1 MNAGKVIHA
10 MRHIGDVLK
19 ELSIPI
25 TPRGS
30 SSRQTE
36 PVFACNICHDAG
48 FYQLDVP
55 IDHPQ
60 FGQLQ
65 KCSCRKGV
73 EEERKGKE
81 LLRLSNLDMMSHLSF
96 AQFDS
101 KAAGVGDAYTSARNF
116 AESPDGWLLL
126 KGPYGS
132 GKTHLA
138 VAVALEIMDRYETP
152 VLFMVVPDL
161 LDHLRSTFDPSSGV
175 GYDERFEQVRTAPIL
190 VLDDLGTEN
199 ATPWAREKLYQVFNY
214 RYNERLPIVVTT
226 NAELRPG
233 ANSAKT
239 GQSGQI
245 DERIRSRLL
254 DEQMTVFVEMSDAE
268 DYRLRGR
275 PAQLRQ
281 LRR

>member
-1 MNAGKVIHA
+1 MMAH
-10 MRHIGDVLK
+10 L
-19 ELSIPI
+19 
-25 TPRGS
+25 T
-30 SSRQTE
+30 
-36 PVFACNICHDAG
+36 FAEFDA
-48 FYQLDVP
+48 
-55 IDHPQ
+55 
-60 FGQLQ
+60 
-65 KCSCRKGV
+65 
-73 EEERKGKE
+73 
-81 LLRLSNLDMMSHLSF
+81 
-96 AQFDS
+96 
-101 KAAGVGDAYTSARNF
+101 KAAGVGEAYAAARQF

-233 ANSAKT
+233 ANSSKT

>member
-1 MNAGKVIHA
+1 MSAGKATRA

-19 ELSIPI
+19 NISIPI

-30 SSRQTE
+30 SARRDE
-36 PVFACNICHDAG
+36 PSYACAICHDAG
-48 FYQLDVP
+48 YYQLDVP
-55 IDHPQ
+55 VDHPQ
-60 FGQLQ
+60 FGVLQ
-65 KCSCRKGV
+65 KCSCRKSV
-73 EEERKGKE
+73 EDDRKSKE
-81 LLRLSNLDMMSHLSF
+81 LLRLSNLDMMSHLTFDAFDPKAPGVDDAFCASKAF
-96 AQFDS
+96 AQ
-101 KAAGVGDAYTSARNF
+101 
-116 AESPDGWLLL
+116 SPDGWLLL

-138 VAVALEIMDRYETP
+138 VAVALDIMDRYETP

-161 LDHLRSTFDPSSGV
+161 LDHLRSTFDPAAGV

-233 ANSAKT
+233 ASTAKA
-239 GQSGQI
+239 GASGQI

-254 DEQMTVFVEMSDAE
+254 DERMTVFVEMSDAE
-268 DYRLRGR
+268 DFRTKGR
-275 PAQLRQ
+275 PPQLRQ